1 MEAVTR
7 NRTTRQTALIT
18 GASVGIGYELAR
30 QFARGQYDLVLV
42 ARNEEKLRE
51 VAEGIKRE
59 FGVGADVMTADLADP
74 GAAGRLV
81 DQLAGRRV
89 DVLVNNAGFGAIGRF
104 DEIELARQL
113 EMIQVNVTSLV
124 DFTHRLVPGMISRGS
139 GGVLN
144 VASTASFQAGPWMAI
159 YYATKAFV
167 LSFSEALAVEL
178 RKTGVK
184 VTALCPGPTHSEF
197 RQRAKME
204 KSPLF
209 KSSAIPVMTAEA
221 VARAGYRGF
230 LRGKRVVIPGWVNR
244 LGVLGAKWGTRA
256 MAARLAGK
264 INRAK

>member
-1 MEAVTR
+1 MA
-7 NRTTRQTALIT
+7 
-18 GASVGIGYELAR
+18 GEL
-30 QFARGQYDLVLV
+30 
-42 ARNEEKLRE
+42 
-51 VAEGIKRE
+51 KRE
-59 FGVGADVMTADLADP
+59 FGVSAEVVSADLADR
-74 GAAGRLV
+74 GAAAGLAEG
-81 DQLAGRRV
+81 LAGRRV

-104 DEIELARQL
+104 DEVELARQL

-124 DFTHRLVPGMISRGS
+124 DLTHRLLPGMISRGA

-144 VASTASFQAGPWMAI
+144 VASTASFQAGPWMAV

-178 RKTGVK
+178 RRTGVR

-209 KSSAIPVMTAEA
+209 KSSAIPVMTASA
-221 VARAGYRGF
+221 VARAGYRGL
-230 LRGKRVVIPGWVNR
+230 LRGKRVVIPGVVNR
-244 LGVLGAKWGTRA
+244 LGVLGAKWGTRG

-264 INRAK
+264 INRSK

>member
-1 MEAVTR
+1 MP
-7 NRTTRQTALIT
+7 QTVLVT
-18 GASVGIGYELAR
+18 GASVGIGYELAK
-30 QFARGQYDLVLV
+30 QFARGKDDLILV
-42 ARNEEKLRE
+42 ARNEEKLRD
-51 VAEGIKRE
+51 VAAEMKRE
-59 FGVGADVMTADLADP
+59 FGVGADVMTADLAVA
-74 GAAGRLV
+74 GAAGRLE
-81 DQLAGRRV
+81 DQLGGRRV

-113 EMIQVNVTSLV
+113 EMIQVNVTALV
-124 DFTHRLVPGMISRGS
+124 DLTHRLLPGMISRGA

-178 RKTGVK
+178 RRTGVK

-209 KSSAIPVMTAEA
+209 KSSPFPVMTAEA

-230 LRGKRVVIPGWVNR
+230 LRGKRVVIPGVVNR
-244 LGVLGAKWGTRA
+244 VGVLGAKWMGRGA
-256 MAARLAGK
+256 AARVAGK